1 MYEVTCWQGLTVKF
15 TSRDGAIRY
24 SVRLQDSGVRLVS
37 IWDPA
42 NVDQSLRAVR
52 AFLEARSDL
61 MRELLAIEGGGLCP
75 PPNRETALADLR
87 RRIAE
92 LDEFLVQA

>member
-15 TSRDGAIRY
+15 LSLNSAIRY
-24 SVRLQDSGVRLVS
+24 AIELQDVGVRHVLV
-37 IWDPA
+37 WDPA
-42 NVDQSLRAVR
+42 NADQSLRAVR

-61 MRELLAIEGGGLCP
+61 MSQLLAIEDGRQC
-75 PPNRETALADLR
+75 PPNRETVLAELR
-87 RRIAE
+87 DRVAE